1 MKNKQLLFKILNKI
15 FNILN
20 FRYFLLAKFLAKYF
34 FFTNYNSKE
43 LNNYKIEIPIFQW
56 RGKNML
62 RFSFNAYND
71 KKDSNILI
79 NAVEDIFSK

>member
-43 LNNYKIEIPIFQW
+43 LNNSSTQNEYKNRTIQ
-56 RGKNML
+56 N
-62 RFSFNAYND
+62 
-71 KKDSNILI
+71 
-79 NAVEDIFSK
+79 

>member
-1 MKNKQLLFKILNKI
+1 MTLRDILKTELLCPVNDDWLAQMASIELPVKDRLKIKKTL
-15 FNILN
+15 
-20 FRYFLLAKFLAKYF
+20 
-34 FFTNYNSKE
+34 

>member
-1 MKNKQLLFKILNKI
+1 MTLRDILKTELLCPVNDDWLAQMASIKLPVKDRLKIKKTL
-15 FNILN
+15 
-20 FRYFLLAKFLAKYF
+20 
-34 FFTNYNSKE
+34 